1 MWHLSFLLLCAFVA
15 FQGIVAK
22 PVQKIPPDTKDI
34 FGRRTSH
41 ASPQPLPD
49 SVDMYQHYAV
59 LAQQSNCMK
68 YHIGQEVSDAKLLY
82 AIGDSDYNQ
91 RMEIFHSKS
100 LGIVVSWAG
109 MNQTGIN
116 SVLQAADLFLEDVDR
131 DLFPNARQGAKAFS
145 GFQNEYKRVA
155 DIVLDKVNEF
165 QNKYDEDRVSL
176 TGLSFGSGIAAVG
189 SLHVNCNL
197 KRGKLHR
204 VVVFGLPR
212 SGNQEWADSI
222 DDALKDRFYYVVNGL
237 DLVPRAPPRELGY
250 QHPSGQIWI
259 NPSNS
264 THASFYPGQENVH
277 GANSEWG
284 FSIPDHTGWYFNTHI
299 ASYWE
304 NCPARIGHH

>member
-1 MWHLSFLLLCAFVA
+1 
-15 FQGIVAK
+15 
-22 PVQKIPPDTKDI
+22 
-34 FGRRTSH
+34 
-41 ASPQPLPD
+41 
-49 SVDMYQHYAV
+49 MYQHYAV
-59 LAQQSNCMK
+59 LAQQSNCVK

-91 RMEIFHSKS
+91 RMQNFHSKS

-109 MNQTGIN
+109 VNQTGIN
-116 SVLQAADLFLEDVDR
+116 SVFQAADLFLEDVDR

-145 GFQNEYKRVA
+145 GFQNEYKRVT
-155 DIVLDKVNEF
+155 DIVLKKVNEF
-165 QNKYDEDRVSL
+165 QNKYNEDRVSL
-176 TGLSFGSGIAAVG
+176 AGLSFGSGVAAVG

-204 VVVFGLPR
+204 IVVFGLPR

-222 DDALKDRFYYVVNGL
+222 DDALKDRFYYV
-237 DLVPRAPPRELGY
+237 
-250 QHPSGQIWI
+250 HPSGQIWI

-264 THASFYPGQENVH
+264 THASFYPGQENFH

-284 FSIPDHTGWYFNTHI
+284 FSIPNHTGWYFDTHI

-304 NCPARIGHH
+304 NCPARFGHH